1 MRITFDFLE
10 KIINNINMVKK
21 KENKV
26 LKTIL
31 IISGVLVLCVGITLA
46 IIFATR
52 NNKIHYYQVELS
64 ENSGEITINT
74 NVSSGLAPDYKILNA
89 PVFVNLSTGSSNSY
103 VRAKIIFESDSDDD
117 RVLSFISQMN
127 YYIAETE
134 TKQGTNYSW
143 QYYAEDNSFYLMNDN
158 RSLRMMS
165 PKDNRYVFVENI
177 VVPSKIEQI
186 TFLNVDEEGNEDNV
200 QIGEK
205 FTLKIIFEAV
215 QSEIVSVSTPTIEKT
230 REYFNNISTKVE
242 NGYTSENGFIT
253 SCSLTDTNLQL
264 PKYVG
269 EDYIIGIKKDAFAS
283 SNLQNVIIPANY
295 IYIEQNAFS
304 GANNLKSVILKN
316 YLKMDVEPFAINS
329 IVTTEIYANEK
340 LANFL
345 KEEALITTFKTYTEV
360 LTGDLNE
367 ISKDTVYLYAP
378 NVTEFTG
385 SFSEFTSLKYIFA
398 PNLTKVNDNMF
409 KNVSS
414 LIYVEIPN
422 VKEVGASAF
431 YGCGNLLG
439 VSLNK
444 NLKSIGAN
452 SFFSCSNL
460 LNANFVKNLAEIP
473 QEAFRNCSSISQ
485 LNFNADGVKIGNSS
499 FYNCSKL
506 RFVYVNKTNEISPY
520 AFANC
525 PVLRYVRINQLNNA
539 NISENCLSAS
549 ASSLVVLSNY
559 SDYDSFI
566 SSNASL
572 QSKAVLLSIKDG
584 VLNKYLGN
592 IASLNLTEFNAYE
605 KIIKIGALA
614 FKDISSINAITLSS
628 SVSEIESNA
637 FENLENLTSITF
649 TTGLVPTIAKDAF
662 VDLSDNLKIYVP
674 NASLN
679 LYKESLKDFNLTILS
694 E

>member
-269 EDYIIGIKKDAFAS
+269 EDYIIGIKKDAFTS

-414 LIYVEIPN
+414 LIYAEIPN